1 MFGSFATP
9 WTAMCQA
16 PLSMEFS
23 RQEYWSGLLFLS
35 AGDLPNPGIKSM
47 SPALA
52 GGFFTTEPTGKPSS
66 EGKSFKIMFTMDD
79 STDEQSHQTLDSL
92 LFTPCKQDLMFSL
105 YFQDSASDSGM
116 HVRITWKF
124 TFRKTLLPGSLSGGF
139 SLIDPRHS
147 LGVKSFKIS
156 PDNSDL

>member
-1 MFGSFATP
+1 MFSSFVTP
-9 WTAMCQA
+9 WTAECQA

-35 AGDLPNPGIKSM
+35 TGDPPNPGIKPM
-47 SPALA
+47 SLELA
-52 GGFFTTEPTGKPSS
+52 GGFFTTEPSEKPAS
-66 EGKSFKIMFTMDD
+66 EGRSFKIRFIVDD
-79 STDEQSHQTLDSL
+79 STDKQSHQTLDSL

-105 YFQDSASDSGM
+105 YFQDSASNSGM

-139 SLIDPRHS
+139 SLIDQRHS

-156 PDNSDL
+156 PDD

>member
-9 WTAMCQA
+9 WTAACQA

-52 GGFFTTEPTGKPSS
+52 DGFFTIEPSGKLSS
-66 EGKSFKIMFTMDD
+66 EGKSVKIRFTMDD
-79 STDEQSHQTLDSL
+79 STDERSHQTLDSL

-105 YFQDSASDSGM
+105 F
-116 HVRITWKF
+116 
-124 TFRKTLLPGSLSGGF
+124 PGQCF
-139 SLIDPRHS
+139 
-147 LGVKSFKIS
+147 
-156 PDNSDL
+156 